1 MSAASD
7 GEARHRAAM
16 TARDARRDPA
26 ARDDG
31 ARLPWGT
38 SKEIDRAAARLAR
51 TRAWPALWALTCSVP
66 VADAVRAAR
75 RLRLG
80 RWSPADQYGRALAER
95 LAAQDPRTADR
106 VTEDAWNDASRVF
119 PAAIARARQVSFAPG
134 GGAMAL
140 LMSPEGEGEEE
151 RLALAD
157 VPGPGLSRVYSG
169 TLHHESVGCLGPRD
183 LIALRSTGTP
193 GTELVRYT
201 AWTTQILADGT
212 ELTGG
217 RAVATAHGFVV
228 GLRTAPVALA
238 GTPAG
243 PVARTDLST
252 FGLGRGDLLAAGPTG
267 GRLAF
272 GDRARL
278 VVTDARLSAVLAG
291 SALPGSHGDILAL
304 AFAGPRRLI
313 TSGADGG
320 LWMWEPAA
328 GRLLPVARTDAPRL
342 SELFSVAAWRVVGGW
357 AEEEGRPYF
366 YDSTDLSAVP
376 VPAALTGARQWVTAS
391 PDGRYIVRSGRS
403 RGDASPRQRS
413 ADSTTVHDLRHPSAA
428 LRLPL
433 AALTPDDLRALGAVL
448 QAPPPGPAPA
458 RRLLLELVR
467 DCAAYLLD
475 GHVRWSGPR

>member
-1 MSAASD
+1 
-7 GEARHRAAM
+7 M

-38 SKEIDRAAARLAR
+38 SREIDRAAARLAR

-80 RWSPADQYGRALAER
+80 RWSPPDQYGRALAER
-95 LAAQDPRTADR
+95 LAAQDPRMADR

-119 PAAIARARQVSFAPG
+119 PEAIARAGQVSFAPG

-140 LMSPEGEGEEE
+140 LMCGDDEGEGEGE
-151 RLALAD
+151 RLALAGL
-157 VPGPGLSRVYSG
+157 PGTGLSRVYSG
-169 TLHHESVGCLGPRD
+169 TRRHESVSCQGPRD
-183 LIALRSTGTP
+183 LIALRRTGAV
-193 GTELVRYT
+193 GNELVRYT
-201 AWTTQILADGT
+201 PGTTQILADGT
-212 ELTGG
+212 ELSGG
-217 RAVATAHGFVV
+217 RTVATAHGFVV
-228 GLRTAPVALA
+228 GLRTAPVVLT

-243 PVARTDLST
+243 PVERTDISP
-252 FGLGRGDLLAAGPTG
+252 FGLGRGDLLAVGPTG

-291 SALPGSHGDILAL
+291 STLPGPHGEILDL

-313 TSGADGG
+313 TSGAHGG

-342 SELFSVAAWRVVGGW
+342 SELFSVPALRVVGGR
-357 AEEEGRPYF
+357 AVEEGRPYF
-366 YDSTDLSAVP
+366 FDSTDLSAVP
-376 VPAALTGARQWVTAS
+376 MPAALTGAAGQWATAS
-391 PDGRYIVRSGRS
+391 PDGRYIVRAGRS
-403 RGDASPRQRS
+403 RGDAPPGQRS
-413 ADSTTVHDLRHPSAA
+413 ARSATRVHDLRHPSAT

-433 AALTPDDLRALGAVL
+433 AALTPDDVRALGALL

-458 RRLLLELVR
+458 RRPLLELVR
-467 DCAAYLLD
+467 DCAAYVLD
-475 GHVRWSGPR
+475 GHVRWSGPL